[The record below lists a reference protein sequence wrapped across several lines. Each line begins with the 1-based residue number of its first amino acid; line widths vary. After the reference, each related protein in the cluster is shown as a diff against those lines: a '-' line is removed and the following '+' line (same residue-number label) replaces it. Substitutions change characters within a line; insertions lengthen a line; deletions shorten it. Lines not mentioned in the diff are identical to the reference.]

1 MKSVIFDNM
10 DGLGGHYV
18 SELSQVK
25 MNIVCYYLYVES
37 KKIKRMNIRK
47 QKQAHRYRE
56 QTRGYQWGEQSGE
69 GQDGGKEISY
79 KDISYSTG
87 NIASTP

>member
-37 KKIKRMNIRK
+37 KNKTSEQINKNI
-47 QKQAHRYRE
+47 QKQIHRYRE
-56 QTRGYQWGEQSGE
+56 
-69 GQDGGKEISY
+69 
-79 KDISYSTG
+79 
-87 NIASTP
+87 